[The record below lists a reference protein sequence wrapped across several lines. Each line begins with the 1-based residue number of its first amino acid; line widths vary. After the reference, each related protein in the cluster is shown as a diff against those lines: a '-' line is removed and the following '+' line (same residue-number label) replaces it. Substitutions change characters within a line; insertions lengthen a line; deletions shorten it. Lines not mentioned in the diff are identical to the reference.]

1 MTLTKLPAVML
12 AGGGSG
18 AASGFVNPESYGLKA
33 VGVSGADPALN
44 KIALES
50 ALAAGPVLLP
60 SKTYQVTG
68 IDFTGKIILLGCGA
82 NSKLVVTGAGA
93 GIHIA
98 VPAGNV
104 GTILRDFSIEPS
116 ISGGGTYGLHFEQT
130 HADGYMA
137 NWEISGISMDLSKPW
152 GSISINIDNHI
163 ASADGFF
170 TGVIEKCV
178 MTTGPNGGIVG
189 DHIGDSIIIRKN
201 VISGGLGVSINC
213 IQVAGARQ
221 LVIEDNNLTS
231 RNGQIYLESC
241 GQASVHRNWL
251 EHPAYQGEFVGVVTT
266 AELFL
271 TNCYMCDIMY
281 NTISGGSG
289 QPGPDGITPIG
300 GASYGV
306 RLVGTTQLTI
316 IGPRNWIAAVGI
328 AKISDTSTSGKNSA
342 ISTGTGANVLA

>member
-68 IDFTGKIILLGCGA
+68 INFTGKIVLIGCGFD
-82 NSKLVVTGAGA
+82 SRLVVTGSGA

-98 VPAGNV
+98 IPAGNV
-104 GTILRDFSIEPS
+104 GTILRDFAIEPS
-116 ISGGGTYGLHFEQT
+116 VSGGGTYGIHFEQT
-130 HADGYMA
+130 HANGYMA

-152 GSISINIDNHI
+152 GSISINLDNHI
-163 ASADGFF
+163 AAADGFF

-201 VISGGLGVSINC
+201 VVSGGLGVSINC

-221 LVIEDNNLTS
+221 LVIQDNNLTS
-231 RNGQIYLESC
+231 RNGQIYLEAC
-241 GQASVHRNWL
+241 GQATVRNNWC
-251 EHPAYQGEFVGVVTT
+251 EHPAYMGEFVGAPIVL
-266 AELFL
+266 AEITLAS
-271 TNCYMCDIMY
+271 CYMCDLTY

-289 QPGPDGITPIG
+289 QSGPGGSPIG

-306 RLVGTTQLTI
+306 RLTGTTQISI
-316 IGPRNWIAAVGI
+316 IGPRNWIYAVGI
-328 AKISDTSTSGKNSA
+328 SYINDISTSGTNSA
-342 ISTGTGANVLA
+342 ISTGTGANILA